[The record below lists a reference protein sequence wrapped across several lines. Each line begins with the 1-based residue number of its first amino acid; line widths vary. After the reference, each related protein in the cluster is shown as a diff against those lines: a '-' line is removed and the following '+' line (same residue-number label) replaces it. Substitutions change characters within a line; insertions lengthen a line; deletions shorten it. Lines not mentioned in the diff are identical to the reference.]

1 MRWFVSAFILLA
13 SALPAGGCRQSAT
26 TAISSSAEKNV
37 PENLN
42 LAVLEEAERLGT
54 WFHAKKTR
62 PIRAKK
68 LSEAQVVQT
77 LEGEEEVLA
86 GSYLCRGEAGDIWPQ
101 KEAEL
106 LKRYQPS
113 GEADAE
119 GWQTFAPRD
128 DAQGVMAIQF
138 DHPFA
143 VQTSWGK
150 LSGKAGDYLVK
161 NFADRNAKSP
171 ADVWI
176 VDQSLFAATYE
187 RVAKE

>member
-1 MRWFVSAFILLA
+1 VLLTSLA
-13 SALPAGGCRQSAT
+13 SAGGCWQSAT
-26 TAISSSAEKNV
+26 VSIPPTAENDV
-37 PENLN
+37 PENPN

-62 PIRAKK
+62 PIRAKQLTK
-68 LSEAQVVQT
+68 AQIVQT
-77 LEGEEEVLA
+77 LEGTEEVPA

-106 LKRYQPS
+106 LKRYQPT

-119 GWQTFAPRD
+119 GWQPFAPRP

-138 DHPFA
+138 DHPFT

-176 VDQSLFAATYE
+176 VDQALFAATYE
-187 RVAKE
+187 RVAGE